1 MAKAWMAGP
10 RSVFPENLPMT
21 IAPLPKSIATVSL
34 SGTLPE
40 KLEAAAAIGFDGV
53 EIFENDLLTFE
64 GSPQDVRY
72 LAESLGL
79 AITCFQPFRDFESMP
94 EPQRARN
101 MDRAERKFD
110 VMQQLGADLLLVCS
124 NVSPVSIDDDAR
136 AATDLA
142 EMAERAQKRGL
153 RVGFEALA
161 WGKNVNRWRH
171 AWKIVEAAAHP
182 ALGLIVDSFH
192 TLALGDDLSGLAIV
206 PAEKIFLAQLADA
219 PKLSMD
225 VLSWSRHFRNFPG
238 QGQLPV
244 TSFVSELIGAGYRGP
259 LSLEIFND
267 EFRSA
272 PARLMARDGLRSL
285 LLVEAE
291 AGVTALPAIPAFDGV
306 EFLEFAV
313 DEQSGRRLAETLRGL
328 GFHYAGRHRSKAVD
342 LFRQGRINMILNSEQ
357 DSAAAEHFQFHG
369 PSVCAMAFRVN
380 HAGQAVARAEAL
392 LCPSWQEPVGPGE
405 RQIPAVRAPDG
416 TLLYLVEPAPDGST
430 IYAADFNLF
439 AEPAAE
445 SLLISID
452 HIAQALPT
460 GRMDNF
466 VLFYRA
472 LFGFMPEQL
481 WEIPDPMGLIQSRTM
496 VSAGREIRLPL
507 NSSESRETTTGRFLT
522 TFSGAGVQHIAMA
535 TTDLRAA
542 MQQLAARGARF
553 LPIPG
558 NYYEDIEARWGLN
571 SERLDVLRTHNILY
585 DRDDAGEFLHV
596 YTDPFDD
603 RFFFEIVQRIGDYQ
617 QYGAAN
623 ASVRMAAQA
632 KRRGTRSGSELLA

>member
-1 MAKAWMAGP
+1 
-10 RSVFPENLPMT
+10 MT
-21 IAPLPKSIATVSL
+21 SGPLPKSIATVSI
-34 SGTLPE
+34 SGTLAE

-64 GSPQDVRY
+64 GSPKDVRY

-79 AITCFQPFRDFESMP
+79 TITCFQPFRDFESMP
-94 EPQRARN
+94 DPQRARN

-110 VMQQLGADLLLVCS
+110 VMQQLGAELLLVCS
-124 NVSPVSIDDDAR
+124 NVSPASIDDDGR
-136 AATDLA
+136 AAADLA
-142 EMAERAQKRGL
+142 EMAERAHKRGL

-161 WGKNVNRWRH
+161 WGRNVSKWRH
-171 AWKIVEAAAHP
+171 AWKIVEAAAQP

-192 TLALGDDLSGLAIV
+192 TLALGDDLSGLSQV
-206 PAEKIFLAQLADA
+206 PADKIFLAQLADA
-219 PKLSMD
+219 PKLSID

-244 TSFVSELIGAGYRGP
+244 ASFVRDLIGAGYRGP

-291 AGVTALPAIPAFDGV
+291 AGATALPALPAFDGV

-313 DEQSGRRLAETLRGL
+313 DEQSARRLSETLRGL
-328 GFHYAGRHRSKAVD
+328 GFYYAGRHRSKAVD

-380 HAGQAVARAEAL
+380 NAGQAVARAEAL
-392 LCPSWQEPVGPGE
+392 LCPPWQEPIGPGE

-416 TLLYLVEPAPDGST
+416 TLLYLVEPAADGST
-430 IYAADFNLF
+430 IYDADFNLF
-439 AEPAAE
+439 ADPTPEA
-445 SLLISID
+445 LLTSID
-452 HIAQALPT
+452 HVAQALPM

-481 WEIPDPMGLIQSRTM
+481 WEIPDTMGLVQSRAM
-496 VSAGREIRLPL
+496 ASAGREIRLPL
-507 NSSESRETTTGRFLT
+507 NISESRETTTGRFLT
-522 TFSGAGVQHIAMA
+522 TFSGAGVQHIAM
-535 TTDLRAA
+535 TSPDLRRA
-542 MQQLAARGARF
+542 MEVLAARGARF

-558 NYYEDIEARWGLN
+558 NYYEDIEARWGLE
-571 SERLDVLRTHNILY
+571 SDRLAMLRAHNILY
-585 DRDDAGEFLHV
+585 DRDDAGEFLHA

-603 RFFFEIVQRIGDYQ
+603 RFFFEIVQRIGGYQ

-632 KRRGTRSGSELLA
+632 KRRGSSPVSGLLA

>member
-1 MAKAWMAGP
+1 MTTP
-10 RSVFPENLPMT
+10 RL
-21 IAPLPKSIATVSL
+21 LKSIATVSI
-34 SGTLPE
+34 SGTLAE
-40 KLEAAAAIGFDGV
+40 KMEAAAAVGFDGV

-64 GSPQDVRY
+64 GSPKEVRY

-79 AITCFQPFRDFESMP
+79 TITCFQPFRDFEAMP
-94 EPQRARN
+94 DPQRARN

-110 VMQQLGADLLLVCS
+110 VMQQLGAELLLVCS
-124 NVSPVSIDDDAR
+124 NVSPAAIDDDSR
-136 AATDLA
+136 ATADLL
-142 EMAERAQKRGL
+142 EMAERAGKRGL

-161 WGKNVNRWRH
+161 WGRNVNTWRH
-171 AWKIVEAAAHP
+171 AWNIVKAANHP

-192 TLALGDDLSGLAIV
+192 TLALGDDLTGITDV

-238 QGQLPV
+238 QGTLPV
-244 TSFVSELIGAGYRGP
+244 ASFVRDLIGAGYTGP

-291 AGVTALPAIPAFDGV
+291 AGATTLPAIPRFDGV

-313 DEQSGRRLAETLRGL
+313 DEQSGRRLSETLRGL
-328 GFHYAGRHRSKAVD
+328 GFHYAGRHRSKSVD

-369 PSVCAMAFRVN
+369 PSVCAMAFRVDD
-380 HAGQAVARAEAL
+380 AARAVRRAEVL
-392 LCPSWQEPVGPGE
+392 LCPPWQEQIGPGE

-416 TLLYLVEPAPDGST
+416 TLLYLVEPSADGST
-430 IYAADFNLF
+430 IYDADFNMF
-439 AEPAAE
+439 PGTTPE
-445 SLLISID
+445 SLLTSVD

-481 WEIPDPMGLIQSRTM
+481 WEIPDTMGLIQSRAM
-496 VSAGREIRLPL
+496 ASAGREIRLPL
-507 NSSESRETTTGRFLT
+507 NISESRETTTGRFLT
-522 TFSGAGVQHIAMA
+522 TFSGAGVQHIAM
-535 TTDLRAA
+535 TSTDIRKTLD
-542 MQQLAARGARF
+542 QLAARGASF

-558 NYYEDIEARWGLN
+558 NYYEDLEARWGLD
-571 SERLDVLRTHNILY
+571 SDRLEMLRTHNILY
-585 DRDDAGEFLHV
+585 DRDDAGEFLHA

-632 KRRGTRSGSELLA
+632 KRRKTELLP